1 MRQTYHID
9 RLGHQGDGIAPGPF
23 FAPLTLPGEVIS
35 AVADGDRLGD
45 IRIETPSDHRV
56 APPCS
61 HFRACG
67 GCQLMHG
74 SDAFMA
80 DWKVGVVV
88 QALAARGITAQVAG
102 LHTSPARSR
111 RRAGLSARRT
121 KKGAL
126 AGFHARGSDTIIE
139 VPKCQLLDP
148 ALLPALEVAQDLAM
162 TGGSRKGELA
172 VMATATLS
180 GLDISVSGGK
190 PLSRELETDLAAIAE
205 ARDLARLAWDGEV
218 VALRRPPYHRFGK
231 ALVAP
236 PPGAFLQA
244 TMDGEAALRSAVT
257 QIIGD
262 AAQVVDLRGL
272 GISNIYGETGNL
284 VIARGTVI
292 EEYRAGS
299 GNDTV
304 TGNGAA
310 NTLLGNGGN
319 DILRGGLGNDT
330 LNGGA
335 GNDILNGGSLSL
347 SRSDGADAFIG
358 GAGIDTVTYEGSAGS
373 LRVDMI
379 YTSASTFSATG
390 DTFDSI
396 ENLIGSQGKD
406 NLRGTQEDNVI
417 TGNSNVDYIYGRRGD
432 DTLNGGVGDDVL
444 FGGVGADTLNGGIH
458 RDRAQY
464 SQSLTELTLD
474 LLDASRNTGE
484 GAGDVYNSIE
494 DLAGSEYDD
503 QIFGNNGAN
512 RLFGRGGDDRLTGR
526 SGDDYL
532 NGGGGRDTL
541 LGGIGNDVLRGGA
554 SKDTFVFDSGQDV
567 IEDFNADLLRLDDA
581 LWGNT
586 SLSRA
591 QILDFASVV
600 AGDTVFDFGGGNTLT
615 LENYTDIAGLET
627 LISTF

>member
-262 AAQVVDLRGL
+262 AAQVVDLF
-272 GISNIYGETGNL
+272 
-284 VIARGTVI
+284 
-292 EEYRAGS
+292 AGS
-299 GNDTV
+299 GTF
-304 TGNGAA
+304 A
-310 NTLLGNGGN
+310 
-319 DILRGGLGNDT
+319 
-330 LNGGA
+330 
-335 GNDILNGGSLSL
+335 LSL
-347 SRSDGADAFIG
+347 AEKAEVLAVEGDKAMIAALDRGWREAQGLKRVRAVARDLFRNPLDPSELTKIDAAVIDPPRAGAEAQVAELAKARIPVIAHVSCNPVSFARDAAQLVQ
-358 GAGIDTVTYEGSAGS
+358 AGYQMGPVTIVDQFRWSSHVEMVAG
-373 LRVDMI
+373 
-379 YTSASTFSATG
+379 F
-390 DTFDSI
+390 
-396 ENLIGSQGKD
+396 
-406 NLRGTQEDNVI
+406 
-417 TGNSNVDYIYGRRGD
+417 
-432 DTLNGGVGDDVL
+432 
-444 FGGVGADTLNGGIH
+444 
-458 RDRAQY
+458 
-464 SQSLTELTLD
+464 SLT
-474 LLDASRNTGE
+474 S
-484 GAGDVYNSIE
+484 S
-494 DLAGSEYDD
+494 
-503 QIFGNNGAN
+503 
-512 RLFGRGGDDRLTGR
+512 
-526 SGDDYL
+526 
-532 NGGGGRDTL
+532 
-541 LGGIGNDVLRGGA
+541 
-554 SKDTFVFDSGQDV
+554 
-567 IEDFNADLLRLDDA
+567 
-581 LWGNT
+581 
-586 SLSRA
+586 
-591 QILDFASVV
+591 
-600 AGDTVFDFGGGNTLT
+600 
-615 LENYTDIAGLET
+615 
-627 LISTF
+627 